1 MIKKC
6 NATKCPKCE
15 RVKRFG
21 KFEELTRHEMETL
34 QMKYLKIY
42 YAETEL
48 LTEPMKNAT
57 ALISECL
64 ETAVQHQDFTGGQ

>member
-34 QMKYLKIY
+34 QMSCDIINVIE
-42 YAETEL
+42 ETCDD
-48 LTEPMKNAT
+48 
-57 ALISECL
+57 CL
-64 ETAVQHQDFTGGQ
+64 NGFHGQGCA